1 MSLKAKRI
9 VSMVLIVAMTVAL
22 LSVSAV
28 AAPATKQFKGY
39 TIFGDSIT
47 SGYSV
52 EKEGNWDANL
62 QPVEIDYGILSDLVP
77 GPETHYSVQEIEG
90 LRKLTDGVTYRV
102 HGSYPDLIAN
112 GLGYQMPDDSA
123 ASYAD
128 LLNQGYYNLS
138 LPALRSVEVRMM
150 LDPSYA
156 GDDISSDIWNIV
168 QKDGYTLMQQKA
180 KEYIAKSDVVTLSIG
195 SNDVAV
201 NCFIRALKV
210 IEAAG
215 ADTQT
220 LNHIRAAVA
229 VGDYGTATSY
239 LFEAAKFFAVFPA
252 AVAAYIQGAL
262 TGSATFFQNWDVI
275 VSKIHEINPNAKV
288 YAVGFYNP
296 FRNFHVTDLG
306 DEYWL
311 GLGHFFDGL
320 LQSMNIFINSI
331 ASTKDTYTY
340 VDVFDVEVIG
350 MGTLLTG
357 LIDGSYFK
365 YILFDVHPTNKGH
378 QQIAERVLKAMQA
391 DQPAPTPVPEPVE
404 PGQPDQPDQPVV
416 TGKYVDVPDTEWCK
430 TFVDYVSD
438 RGIMTGVTNTTFEPY
453 SNLTRAQVAT
463 ILYALEGKP
472 DNTFN
477 QFNDVVETA
486 WYFAPVNWC
495 AAHGIVVGTGN
506 GNYEPNRDV
515 TREELVTI
523 LRSYADYLEQDVS
536 ATADISGF
544 ADAASVQSW
553 SQEPV
558 QWAVATGLIS
568 GRPGNL
574 IAPQGTASR
583 AEMAVIMKNFCE
595 TYGK

>member
-1 MSLKAKRI
+1 
-9 VSMVLIVAMTVAL
+9 MVLIVAMTAAL
-22 LSVSAV
+22 LSVSAL
-28 AAPATKQFKGY
+28 AAPTTKQFRGY

-62 QPVEIDYGILSDLVP
+62 QPVDIDYGILSDLVP
-77 GPETHYSVQEIEG
+77 CPDTHYSVQDIEG

-102 HGSYPDLIAN
+102 HGSYPDLVAD
-112 GLGYQMPDDSA
+112 GLGYKMPNDSVE
-123 ASYAD
+123 SYAD

-138 LPALRSVEVRMM
+138 LPGLRSVEVRMM
-150 LDPSYA
+150 LDPGYA
-156 GDDISSDIWNIV
+156 GDDISSDLWGIV
-168 QKDGYTLMQQKA
+168 QKDGYPLMQQKA
-180 KEYIAKSDVVTLSIG
+180 REYIAKSDIVTLSIG

-229 VGDYGTATSY
+229 VGDYGTASSY

-311 GLGHFFDGL
+311 GLGHFFDIL
-320 LQSMNIFINSI
+320 LQSMNIFIHSV

-340 VDVFDVEVIG
+340 VDVFDVDVIG
-350 MGTLLTG
+350 MGTLITG

-391 DQPAPTPVPEPVE
+391 DQTNPTPTPEPSTE
-404 PGQPDQPDQPVV
+404 PSENPSPSPDPVV
-416 TGKYVDVPDTEWCK
+416 SGRYTDVPDTEWCK

-438 RGIMTGVTNTTFEPY
+438 RGIMTGVTDTTFEPY
-453 SNLTRAQVAT
+453 SKLTRAQVAT

-472 DNTFN
+472 ENTAN
-477 QFNDVVETA
+477 QFGDVAPTA
-486 WYFAPVNWC
+486 WYYAPVNWC
-495 AAHGIVVGTGN
+495 ATNGIVVGTGN
-506 GNYEPNRDV
+506 GNYEPQRDV

-523 LRSYADYLEQDVS
+523 LRSYADYLGADTS
-536 ATADISGF
+536 ASADISGF
-544 ADAASVQSW
+544 ADAASVQPW

-595 TYGK
+595 TFGK